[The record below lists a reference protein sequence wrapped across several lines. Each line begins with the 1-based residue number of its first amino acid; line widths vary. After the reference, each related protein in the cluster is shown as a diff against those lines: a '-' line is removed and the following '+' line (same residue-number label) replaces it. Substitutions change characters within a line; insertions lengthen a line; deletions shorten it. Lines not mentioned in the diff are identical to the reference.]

1 MIVPHPK
8 YLIDVKGL
16 DPQYAPILACSGLTT
31 YSAVRKLMPCSPQD
45 WIVLMGAGGL
55 GLMAVSM
62 LRALGHENIAVC
74 DIDSRKWDAA
84 RAVGAKE
91 VLDPSKPDTQ
101 DKLMALAGGVW
112 GVADFVGAESTATL
126 GMAVLRKGG
135 RYVVVGLYGGEVPIS
150 LVPLA
155 QRALTVQG
163 SYVGSLQELR
173 DVVDLAKR
181 GKLQPIPTAL
191 CSLEEVS
198 GVLDQLKQ
206 GGVIGRVVA
215 KI

>member
-1 MIVPHPK
+1 
-8 YLIDVKGL
+8 
-16 DPQYAPILACSGLTT
+16 
-31 YSAVRKLMPCSPQD
+31 
-45 WIVLMGAGGL
+45 
-55 GLMAVSM
+55 
-62 LRALGHENIAVC
+62 
-74 DIDSRKWDAA
+74 
-84 RAVGAKE
+84 
-91 VLDPSKPDTQ
+91 
-101 DKLMALAGGVW
+101 
-112 GVADFVGAESTATL
+112 
-126 GMAVLRKGG
+126 
-135 RYVVVGLYGGEVPIS
+135 VVGLYGGEVPIS

-173 DVVDLAKR
+173 EVVDLAKR